1 MNAFSKVVSLLI
13 FVATDL
19 TNGFTF
25 SSRLSCRSSSSVQWG
40 SVNDNNN
47 NYNLIATTESASQY
61 GKVAPM
67 LRSAL
72 ALLIAV
78 PTLTQTVNSRAMAAA
93 PSEEKYLDALATL
106 ITCKKVLE
114 TVDQYIEVQAYDSA
128 RTNVNYLLNQLFLE
142 KKVQML
148 IQQSLDF
155 SEDSDAVDVAQE
167 AGNRVSNT
175 AIQLDSTLYT
185 CVFIPSD
192 DGTVPPAAEK
202 YRKQC
207 FDFLKVTTSCLSHS
221 SYRSMD
227 SIRHTATSE
236 TALTRC
242 MNAFPALRC
251 SVIFQ
256 SASSEK
262 EEFLPSHMHNSH
274 LTLTLSFNMPASRL
288 HSSLLCLHLRH

>member
-1 MNAFSKVVSLLI
+1 MNTFSKVISLLI

-40 SVNDNNN
+40 SGNDNNN

-61 GKVAPM
+61 GKVAPI

-207 FDFLKVTTSCLSHS
+207 FDFLKVSNLISASILTSYDGDYLAYNCISNCTLHT
-221 SYRSMD
+221 D
-227 SIRHTATSE
+227 SCIPCS
-236 TALTRC
+236 
-242 MNAFPALRC
+242 ALRY
-251 SVIFQ
+251 SI
-256 SASSEK
+256 
-262 EEFLPSHMHNSH
+262 L
-274 LTLTLSFNMPASRL
+274 
-288 HSSLLCLHLRH
+288 

>member
-1 MNAFSKVVSLLI
+1 MRGVESR
-13 FVATDL
+13 
-19 TNGFTF
+19 
-25 SSRLSCRSSSSVQWG
+25 RLSTAQESIALSSSNLYCNRALQNSCKEANRGTYGISKSQVLDMVSFLNFVGLLALLTLDVAKGFRSTRSVSRRSTSTIIQG
-40 SVNDNNN
+40 EINDFNN
-47 NYNLIATTESASQY
+47 NYDLVATTASASMR
-61 GKVAPM
+61 GKVSPI

-72 ALLIAV
+72 ALLIAI
-78 PTLTQTVNSRAMAAA
+78 PTLTQTATKNSRVMAAA

-114 TVDQYIEVQAYDSA
+114 SVDQYIEVQAYDNA

-202 YRKQC
+202 YRKQS
-207 FDFLKVTTSCLSHS
+207 FDFLKV
-221 SYRSMD
+221 
-227 SIRHTATSE
+227 
-236 TALTRC
+236 
-242 MNAFPALRC
+242 
-251 SVIFQ
+251 
-256 SASSEK
+256 
-262 EEFLPSHMHNSH
+262 FLE
-274 LTLTLSFNMPASRL
+274 
-288 HSSLLCLHLRH
+288 LL

>member
-1 MNAFSKVVSLLI
+1 MNTSSKIVVFLFLVTFNLLEGFRASLLNQRRI
-13 FVATDL
+13 
-19 TNGFTF
+19 
-25 SSRLSCRSSSSVQWG
+25 SYSVQFG

-47 NYNLIATTESASQY
+47 DYNLIAATESSSMR
-61 GKVAPM
+61 KNISPV

-72 ALLIAV
+72 ALLVAI
-78 PTLTQTVNSRAMAAA
+78 PTLTQTVSYNSRAVAAA

-114 TVDQYIEVQAYDSA
+114 SVDQYIEVQAYDNA

-155 SEDSDAVDVAQE
+155 SEDSDAVDAAQE

-207 FDFLKVTTSCLSHS
+207 FDFLKVRQT
-221 SYRSMD
+221 
-227 SIRHTATSE
+227 
-236 TALTRC
+236 
-242 MNAFPALRC
+242 
-251 SVIFQ
+251 
-256 SASSEK
+256 
-262 EEFLPSHMHNSH
+262 
-274 LTLTLSFNMPASRL
+274 FN
-288 HSSLLCLHLRH
+288 

>member
-1 MNAFSKVVSLLI
+1 M
-13 FVATDL
+13 
-19 TNGFTF
+19 
-25 SSRLSCRSSSSVQWG
+25 R
-40 SVNDNNN
+40 
-47 NYNLIATTESASQY
+47 
-61 GKVAPM
+61 GKVSPI

-72 ALLIAV
+72 ALLVAI
-78 PTLTQTVNSRAMAAA
+78 PTLAQTATVNSRAMAAA
-93 PSEEKYLDALATL
+93 PSEDKYLDALATL

-202 YRKQC
+202 YRKQS
-207 FDFLKVTTSCLSHS
+207 FDFLKVLQNFRRILIRIFCL
-221 SYRSMD
+221 
-227 SIRHTATSE
+227 
-236 TALTRC
+236 
-242 MNAFPALRC
+242 
-251 SVIFQ
+251 
-256 SASSEK
+256 
-262 EEFLPSHMHNSH
+262 FL
-274 LTLTLSFNMPASRL
+274 L
-288 HSSLLCLHLRH
+288 SSLKL

>member
-1 MNAFSKVVSLLI
+1 MRISLTVTVMLFLCTVYHVDAFRASSLKQRRTSHSLE
-13 FVATDL
+13 L
-19 TNGFTF
+19 
-25 SSRLSCRSSSSVQWG
+25 G
-40 SVNDNNN
+40 SANDNNN
-47 NYNLIATTESASQY
+47 DYNLIAATESSSMR
-61 GKVAPM
+61 KNFSPI

-72 ALLIAV
+72 ALLVAF
-78 PTLTQTVNSRAMAAA
+78 PTLTQTASYNSRAVAAA

-114 TVDQYIEVQAYDSA
+114 SVDQYIEVQAYDNA

-155 SEDSDAVDVAQE
+155 SEDSDAVDAAQE

-207 FDFLKVTTSCLSHS
+207 FDFLKVGPKNILLKLNCFTLCFPTKGNHS
-221 SYRSMD
+221 
-227 SIRHTATSE
+227 I
-236 TALTRC
+236 
-242 MNAFPALRC
+242 
-251 SVIFQ
+251 
-256 SASSEK
+256 K
-262 EEFLPSHMHNSH
+262 
-274 LTLTLSFNMPASRL
+274 
-288 HSSLLCLHLRH
+288 

>member
-1 MNAFSKVVSLLI
+1 MNTYTSLIVIVSIFLVTFNPIEAFRASSL
-13 FVATDL
+13 VQR
-19 TNGFTF
+19 
-25 SSRLSCRSSSSVQWG
+25 RLLCSERLG
-40 SVNDNNN
+40 SVSDNNDD
-47 NYNLIATTESASQY
+47 YNLIAATDTAMMRKNVSP
-61 GKVAPM
+61 V

-72 ALLIAV
+72 ALLVAL
-78 PTLTQTVNSRAMAAA
+78 PTLTQTASYNSRVLAAA

-155 SEDSDAVDVAQE
+155 SEDSDAVDAAQE

-207 FDFLKVTTSCLSHS
+207 FDFLKVPTRTLHCTTFTPATLHCTTLHC
-221 SYRSMD
+221 
-227 SIRHTATSE
+227 TAD
-236 TALTRC
+236 
-242 MNAFPALRC
+242 
-251 SVIFQ
+251 
-256 SASSEK
+256 
-262 EEFLPSHMHNSH
+262 
-274 LTLTLSFNMPASRL
+274 
-288 HSSLLCLHLRH
+288 